1 MSAPATAVEVPE
13 QRAALPEDSPAEQ
26 EVVLAEESE
35 RGSLEIHPAV
45 LRKLVQRIVDD
56 CPDTV
61 RTRGRL
67 GGEHGATAR
76 ISGDAREMDI
86 AVELALRY
94 PSPVREAVES
104 LRTKLVDEMG
114 RITGHRVRA
123 VDVTVSALLPENRPA
138 KVE

>member
-13 QRAALPEDSPAEQ
+13 QREALPED
-26 EVVLAEESE
+26 VLAGESPGEGSE

-76 ISGDAREMDI
+76 ITGDAREMDI

-104 LRTKLVDEMG
+104 LRTKLIDEMG